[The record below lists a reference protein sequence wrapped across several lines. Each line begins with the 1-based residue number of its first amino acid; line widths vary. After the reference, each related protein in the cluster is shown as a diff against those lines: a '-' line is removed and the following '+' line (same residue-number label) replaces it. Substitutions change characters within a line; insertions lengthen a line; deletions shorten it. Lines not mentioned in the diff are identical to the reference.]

1 MKRREFIT
9 LFAGAAATWP
19 LTAHTQEASRTYRLG
34 VLSFTPRNAP
44 WITALFDALKSDGF
58 IAGQNLTVDDRGFS
72 LRVDQLAEH
81 ASAIVEAKVDVIFCG
96 GDAAVRA
103 AQQATKEIPILA
115 NAEDMVGSRF
125 VASLAK
131 PGGNTTGVSILSS
144 ELDGKRQEILME
156 AVPGARRYAALAD
169 VNSTSPPRLQIL
181 QEATRAH
188 GAELSIHRV
197 AKAEEIPDAITAAK
211 SSGAA
216 ALNVLASA
224 LLSNNRQLILPRVA
238 ALALPAVYQWPAMAG
253 EGGLIG
259 YGPRLERI
267 YSDVVV
273 RQVAKILRGAKPAGI
288 PVEQPTKFELVVNLK
303 TAKSLGLTIPETL
316 LLSADK
322 VIE

>member
-1 MKRREFIT
+1 MRRRDFIS
-9 LFAGAAATWP
+9 LIGGAAATWP
-19 LTAHTQEASRTYRLG
+19 LTAHTQQASRTFRLG
-34 VLSFTPRNAP
+34 VLSLSPRNAP

-58 IAGQNLTVDDRGFS
+58 IAGQNLTVDDQGFS

-96 GDAAVRA
+96 GDPPVRT

-115 NAEDMVGSRF
+115 VAEDMLGSRF

-156 AVPGARRYAALAD
+156 AVPRARRYAALAD
-169 VNSTSPPRLQIL
+169 INSTSPQRLQTL

-188 GAELSIHRV
+188 GAEFSIHRV
-197 AKAEEIPDAITAAK
+197 ARAEEIVGAIDAAK

-224 LLSNNRQLILPRVA
+224 LLYNNLQLILPRVA
-238 ALALPAVYQWPAMAG
+238 ALALPAVYQWPPVINQ
-253 EGGLIG
+253 GGLIG

-267 YSDVVV
+267 YGEIIS
-273 RQVAKILRGAKPAGI
+273 RQLVKLLHGVKPADI
-288 PVEQPTKFELVVNLK
+288 PVEQPTKFELAVNLK
-303 TAKSLGLTIPETL
+303 TADARPPSCSARMRHEKL
-316 LLSADK
+316 L
-322 VIE
+322 

>member
-1 MKRREFIT
+1 MRRRDFIS
-9 LFAGAAATWP
+9 LIGGAAATWP
-19 LTAHTQEASRTYRLG
+19 LTAHTQQASRTFRLG
-34 VLSFTPRNAP
+34 VLSLSPRNAP

-58 IAGQNLTVDDRGFS
+58 IAGQNLTVDDQGFS

-81 ASAIVEAKVDVIFCG
+81 ASAIVEAKVDVIVCG
-96 GDAAVRA
+96 GDPPVRT

-115 NAEDMVGSRF
+115 VAEDMLGSRF

-156 AVPGARRYAALAD
+156 AVPRARRYAALAD
-169 VNSTSPPRLQIL
+169 VNSTSPQRLQTL

-188 GAELSIHRV
+188 GAEFSIHRV
-197 AKAEEIPDAITAAK
+197 ARAEEIVGAIDTAK

-224 LLSNNRQLILPRVA
+224 LLYNNLQLILPRVA
-238 ALALPAVYQWPAMAG
+238 ALALPAVYQWPPVIDQ
-253 EGGLIG
+253 GGLIG

-267 YSDVVV
+267 YGEIIS
-273 RQVAKILRGAKPAGI
+273 RQLVKLLHGVKPADI
-288 PVEQPTKFELVVNLK
+288 PVEQPTKFELAVNLK
-303 TAKSLGLTIPETL
+303 TAKVLGLTMSESFL
-316 LLSADK
+316 LRADE

>member
-1 MKRREFIT
+1 MRRRDFIS
-9 LFAGAAATWP
+9 LIGGAAATWP
-19 LTAHTQEASRTYRLG
+19 LTAHTQQASRTFRLG
-34 VLSFTPRNAP
+34 VLSLSPRNAP

-58 IAGQNLTVDDRGFS
+58 IAGQNLTVDDQGFS

-96 GDAAVRA
+96 GDPPVRT

-115 NAEDMVGSRF
+115 VAEDMLGSRF

-156 AVPGARRYAALAD
+156 AVPRARRYAALAD
-169 VNSTSPPRLQIL
+169 INSTSPQRLQTL

-188 GAELSIHRV
+188 GAEFSIHRV
-197 AKAEEIPDAITAAK
+197 ARAEEIVGAIDAAK

-224 LLSNNRQLILPRVA
+224 LLYNNLQLILPRVA
-238 ALALPAVYQWPAMAG
+238 ALALPAVYQWPPVINQ
-253 EGGLIG
+253 GGLIG

-267 YSDVVV
+267 YGEIIS
-273 RQVAKILRGAKPAGI
+273 RQLVKLLHGVKPADI
-288 PVEQPTKFELVVNLK
+288 PVEQPTKFELAVNLK
-303 TAKSLGLTIPETL
+303 TAKVLGLTMSESFL
-316 LLSADK
+316 LRADQ